1 MVNLAARTGPAAL
14 QVVELDRT
22 WDIPSTLTGH
32 ECLMASVS
40 CPLDPWGAALDA
52 NHDRLVGQRNLT
64 ILAGADNA
72 KDLLL
77 TLGGMVTTAGTL
89 ELVHGLAAVTP
100 LMRAVIGRNKTE
112 FGPPRA
118 PSAKSLR
125 RGVGT
130 GVGQHL
136 LTMFRS
142 RGGWL
147 VADSAKVL
155 ALAVELGLLEPRLPR
170 APHPFAAPG
179 TTRELIERM
188 GPDRAEAVGVLV
200 DSDSGEALIEGL
212 VRLWDLPS
220 CPPGTLRG
228 RWPATC
234 RPRTCCASPIAI
246 LSSARTAATPPWSSA
261 EPPPVAWRT
270 SGTRSC
276 RRPRRRCRCPGG
288 CRCPRTR

>member
-1 MVNLAARTGPAAL
+1 VVRHPGLFGGDSGNPACQPVLIGGAMVNLAARTGPAAL

-52 NHDRLVGQRNLT
+52 NHDRRVGQRNLT

-125 RGVGT
+125 RGWARGSGST
-130 GVGQHL
+130 C
-136 LTMFRS
+136 S
-142 RGGWL
+142 RCSAAGAGGW
-147 VADSAKVL
+147 
-155 ALAVELGLLEPRLPR
+155 
-170 APHPFAAPG
+170 
-179 TTRELIERM
+179 
-188 GPDRAEAVGVLV
+188 
-200 DSDSGEALIEGL
+200 
-212 VRLWDLPS
+212 
-220 CPPGTLRG
+220 
-228 RWPATC
+228 
-234 RPRTCCASPIAI
+234 SP
-246 LSSARTAATPPWSSA
+246 TA
-261 EPPPVAWRT
+261 
-270 SGTRSC
+270 
-276 RRPRRRCRCPGG
+276 RRC
-288 CRCPRTR
+288 